1 MATQTGSRKRKRPTF
16 IEEAR
21 RQQIIEAALDTVAEI
36 GFAKASLAEIAKAAD
51 ISKAVIPYY
60 FGHKDEL
67 VEQTLRSIY
76 ARSDGYVRD
85 RVAMHETAL
94 GKLRA
99 YITAQLEY
107 ARDHRRNAVADWELM
122 SSFDSAEAKRK
133 FSSTTYDPSRRRMGK
148 ILMQGQESGE
158 FRTFPVDTVA
168 STIVGVLDGIILQW
182 TWDVDAVDLE
192 ACCQHVL
199 GMVEPYVRKSGS

>member
-1 MATQTGSRKRKRPTF
+1 MATQTRSRKRKRPTF

-21 RQQIIEAALDTVAEI
+21 RHQIIEAAIDTVAEV

-60 FGHKDEL
+60 FGSKDEL
-67 VEQTLRSIY
+67 IEQTLGSLY
-76 ARSDGYVRD
+76 AGSDAYVGD
-85 RVAMHETAL
+85 RVAVHETAF

-99 YITAQLEY
+99 YITAQLGY

-133 FSSTTYDPSRRRMGK
+133 FNSTTYDPIRQRMAELLRR
-148 ILMQGQESGE
+148 GQEGGE
-158 FRTFPVDTVA
+158 FRAFPVETVA
-168 STIVGVLDGIILQW
+168 SVILGTLDGIILQW
-182 TWDVDAVDLE
+182 TWDEEAVDLD
-192 ACCQHVL
+192 ACCQETL
-199 GMVEPYVRKSGS
+199 NMVEPFLRNPDP